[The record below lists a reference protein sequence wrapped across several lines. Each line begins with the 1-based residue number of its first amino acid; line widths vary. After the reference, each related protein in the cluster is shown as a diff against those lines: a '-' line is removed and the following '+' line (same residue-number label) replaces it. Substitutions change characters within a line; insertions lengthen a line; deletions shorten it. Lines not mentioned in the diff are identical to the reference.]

1 MVKTSKKFVPV
12 FIDTLKDLKTT
23 KRFKESYGSYPVLRV
38 HDLSGKDIA
47 GRIDGNRVAG
57 KIPVSQ
63 MLEQFEKALKVAEDG
78 KKPKKKVSHP
88 SLYNRHSFHDDF
100 SSLDL
105 AVKASSKAFRVLEM
119 GIEWDRGLSMKE
131 WHP

>member
-1 MVKTSKKFVPV
+1 MKTSKKFVPV

-23 KRFKESYGSYPVLRV
+23 KRFRESYGSYPVLRV

-63 MLEQFEKALKVAEDG
+63 MLEQFEKALKVAADG
-78 KKPKKKVSHP
+78 KKPKKKVSG
-88 SLYNRHSFHDDF
+88 S
-100 SSLDL
+100 
-105 AVKASSKAFRVLEM
+105 
-119 GIEWDRGLSMKE
+119 
-131 WHP
+131 